1 MTAVSTIIT
10 AGFIMYVH
18 GAESHSTIWT
28 IAGVLLM
35 SFGIASGIRIENKLT
50 DRIEKLEEKG
60 KVK

>member
-1 MTAVSTIIT
+1 MTAVSIIIT

-18 GAESHSTIWT
+18 GVESHSTIWT
-28 IAGVLLM
+28 IAGVLLI